1 MGRPRRAMH
10 RRAPGGRALLARALC
25 AGVVALIPF
34 AAPVGAQIPA
44 GPPAAPPED
53 AGARIYRAACAACH
67 GADGRGAPQALVA
80 FDIPLPDFTDC
91 SFATREPDEDW
102 MAVTHDGGPARGFDP
117 MMAAFGDALTIAE
130 IQSTLDYIRTLC
142 DDPAWPRGELNLP
155 RALFTEK
162 AYPEDEAVFTTD
174 IALNR
179 GGAFNYELLYEK
191 RFGPRNQI
199 EFVLPIGVRER
210 APGDWTGGVGDIAIA
225 LKRAVYH
232 SLDRGTIFS
241 IAGELILPTGDEDDG
256 LGSGATVIEP
266 FVALGQILPA
276 DAFLQFQ
283 GGAGLSFDRR
293 RAPHEA
299 FARAV
304 LGRTFTQGRWG
315 RAWSPMVEV
324 LAARELNSG
333 TRTDWDVVPQLQVT
347 LNTRQHIM
355 ANAGL
360 RVPLTDTGVRQT
372 RLVVYL
378 LWDWFDGGFLE
389 GW

>member
-1 MGRPRRAMH
+1 M
-10 RRAPGGRALLARALC
+10 
-25 AGVVALIPF
+25 
-34 AAPVGAQIPA
+34 PA
-44 GPPAAPPED
+44 TSEE
-53 AGARIYRAACAACH
+53 AGARIYRTACAACH
-67 GADGRGAPQALVA
+67 GADGTGAPQAIVA

-91 SFATREPDEDW
+91 SFASREPDEDW
-102 MAVTHDGGPARGFDP
+102 IAVAHQGGPVRGFDP
-117 MMAAFGDALTIAE
+117 MMPAFGDALTVDELQA
-130 IQSTLDYIRTLC
+130 TMNYIRTLC

-162 AYPEDEAVFTTD
+162 AYPEDEAVFTAD

-179 GGAFNYELLYEK
+179 GRAIINELLYEK
-191 RFGPRNQI
+191 RFGARNQI
-199 EFVLPIGVRER
+199 EFVLPFGVIER
-210 APGDWTGGVGDIAIA
+210 APGDWTGGMGDIAIA

-241 IAGELILPTGDEDDG
+241 IAGEFVLPTGDEDDG
-256 LGSGATVIEP
+256 LGSGATIFEP

-276 DAFLQFQ
+276 DAFFQFQ
-283 GGAGLSFDRR
+283 GGAGVSFDPD

-324 LAARELNSG
+324 LAARELSSG
-333 TRTDWDVVPQLQVT
+333 FTTQWDIVPQFQVT

-355 ANAGL
+355 ANAGF
-360 RVPLTDTGVRQT
+360 RIPLNDTGTRQT
-372 RLVVYL
+372 RFVVYL
-378 LWDWFDGGFLE
+378 LWDWFDGGFFE